1 MDDSMAG
8 HEIWG
13 SIAIARGNL
22 CEFIDDYLKK
32 LYHHRNV
39 TLNNPHAS

>member
-1 MDDSMAG
+1 MVTW
-8 HEIWG
+8 EIWLWT
-13 SIAIARGNL
+13 IAWPAMRFGG
-22 CEFIDDYLKK
+22 FIDDYLKK